1 MCAAESSVER
11 VSLKPTEKV
20 KWDHVHLAYSDS
32 EFLKL
37 KKFKVAATH
46 KLAAEKHRYFSVWN
60 IHQGPVDTVSF
71 KFNCVQSAQHCTN
84 KIEKL
89 KTVQ

>member
-46 KLAAEKHRYFSVWN
+46 KLAAESIDPIWLEYSP
-60 IHQGPVDTVSF
+60 GTGG
-71 KFNCVQSAQHCTN
+71 HC
-84 KIEKL
+84 
-89 KTVQ
+89 